1 MCVGDCRQVVVSAS
15 FASVSLEM
23 TLLDGAEAQ
32 DTFFGGRG
40 LEKPQRP
47 SCFLTIKH

>member
-32 DTFFGGRG
+32 DTFFWGGA
-40 LEKPQRP
+40 
-47 SCFLTIKH
+47 

>member
-15 FASVSLEM
+15 FASVSLK

-32 DTFFGGRG
+32 DTFFGGG
-40 LEKPQRP
+40 LKNLKDPVA
-47 SCFLTIKH
+47 FLP